1 MVKVEGL
8 VCYGDRAIFLF
19 HYKPVANP
27 FYRNDLQRRILFQV
41 SPELGD
47 VYVKGPRI
55 KEGVAPPQYIQDIL
69 PVNNTFAVFV
79 QQPQQFTFPE
89 RQFLFPGAVK

>member
-19 HYKPVANP
+19 RYKSVANP
-27 FYRNDLQRRILFQV
+27 FYRNDLQRRILFEI

-47 VYVKGPRI
+47 VYVEGPRI
-55 KEGVAPPQYIQDIL
+55 KEGIASPQYIQDIL
-69 PVNNTFAVFV
+69 PVNNAFTVFI
-79 QQPQQFTFPE
+79 
-89 RQFLFPGAVK
+89 